1 MKTPENLY
9 YTNEHEWVQV
19 NGDIATVGV
28 TDFAQSALGDVVY
41 VEVEVLDE
49 KLEADEVFGTIEAVK
64 TVSDL
69 FQPVTGTI
77 FEVNETLEDDPE
89 LINNDPYGDGWIVK
103 IKMSDISELNNLMS
117 PEEYKN
123 LTE

>member
-9 YTNEHEWVQV
+9 YTNEHEWVKV
-19 NGDIATVGV
+19 NDDIATVGV
-28 TDFAQSALGDVVY
+28 TDFAQSSLGDVVY

-49 KLEADEVFGTIEAVK
+49 ELEADGVFGTIEAVK

-69 FQPVTGTI
+69 FQPVTGVI
-77 FEVNETLEDDPE
+77 FEINEALEDDPE
-89 LINNDPYGDGWIVK
+89 LVNNDPYGDGWIVK
-103 IKMSDISELNNLMS
+103 IKMSDMSEINNLMS

>member
-28 TDFAQSALGDVVY
+28 TDFAQSALGDIVY
-41 VEVEVLDE
+41 VEVETLDE
-49 KLEADEVFGTIEAVK
+49 ELDADEVFGTIEAVK

-77 FEVNETLEDDPE
+77 FEVNENLEDDPE

-103 IKMSDISELNNLMS
+103 IKMSDTSELNNLIS

>member
-9 YTNEHEWVQV
+9 YTNEHEWVQI
-19 NGDIATVGV
+19 NDDIATVGV
-28 TDFAQSALGDVVY
+28 TDFAQSSLGDVVY
-41 VEVEVLDE
+41 VEVETLDE
-49 KLEADEVFGTIEAVK
+49 ELDADEVFGTIEAVK

-103 IKMSDISELNNLMS
+103 IKMSDTSELNNLMS
-117 PEEYKN
+117 SEEYKN

>member
-9 YTNEHEWVQV
+9 YTNEHEWIKVSD
-19 NGDIATVGV
+19 DIATVGV
-28 TDFAQSALGDVVY
+28 TDFAQSSLGDVVY

-49 KLEADEVFGTIEAVK
+49 ELEADEVFGTIEAVK

-69 FQPVTGTI
+69 FQPVTGVI
-77 FEVNETLEDDPE
+77 FEINEALEDDPE
-89 LINNDPYGDGWIVK
+89 LVNNDPYGDGWIVK
-103 IKMSDISELNNLMS
+103 IKMSDMSEINKLMS

>member
-9 YTNEHEWVQV
+9 YTNEHEWIKV
-19 NGDIATVGV
+19 NDDIATVGV
-28 TDFAQSALGDVVY
+28 TDFAQSSLGDVVY
-41 VEVEVLDE
+41 VGVEVLDE
-49 KLEADEVFGTIEAVK
+49 ELEADEVFGTIEAVK

-69 FQPVTGTI
+69 FQPVTGVI
-77 FEVNETLEDDPE
+77 FEINEALEEDPE
-89 LINNDPYGDGWIVK
+89 LVNNDPYGDGWIVK
-103 IKMSDISELNNLMS
+103 IKMSDISEINKLMS

>member
-9 YTNEHEWVQV
+9 YTNEHEWIKV
-19 NGDIATVGV
+19 NDDIATVGV
-28 TDFAQSALGDVVY
+28 TDFAQSSLGDVVY

-49 KLEADEVFGTIEAVK
+49 ELEADEVFGTIEAVK

-69 FQPVTGTI
+69 FQPVTGVI
-77 FEVNETLEDDPE
+77 FEINEALEEDPE
-89 LINNDPYGDGWIVK
+89 LVNNDPYGDGWIVK
-103 IKMSDISELNNLMS
+103 IKMSDISEINKLMS

>member
-1 MKTPENLY
+1 MKTPGNLY

>member
-28 TDFAQSALGDVVY
+28 TDFAQSALGDIVY
-41 VEVEVLDE
+41 VEVETLDE
-49 KLEADEVFGTIEAVK
+49 ELDADEVFGTIEAVK

-77 FEVNETLEDDPE
+77 FEVNENLEDDPE

-103 IKMSDISELNNLMS
+103 IKMSDTSELNNLMS
-117 PEEYKN
+117 TEEYKN